1 MNQIWVAVITAAG
14 LILAQVLVTWRTN
27 STKEVKTAAQ
37 IEAIVQDSKAS
48 CDAIL
53 YRIGELEKKQDK
65 HNGLIERM
73 CRVEQQLK
81 DRGGK

>member
-48 CDAIL
+48 YDAIL